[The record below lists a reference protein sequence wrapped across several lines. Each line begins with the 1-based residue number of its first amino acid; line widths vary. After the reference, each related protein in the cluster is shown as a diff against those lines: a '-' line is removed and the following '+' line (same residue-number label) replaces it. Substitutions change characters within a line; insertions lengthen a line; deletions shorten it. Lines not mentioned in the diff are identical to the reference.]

1 MIIPVFNVEHY
12 IKESLNSIIK
22 QSIGFENLEVIM
34 VNDCS
39 TDKSGEIID
48 QFASKYKNF
57 NAIHLPE
64 NSGTPGKPRNIGIKF
79 ATSKYLM
86 FLDPDDYYTV
96 DACEILYHKIIE
108 EKADI
113 ISGKYDILKSD
124 QIIEINFKNKG
135 FENSDTVKVK
145 NIDEC
150 ENLLKLPPSVW
161 TKIFKREFI
170 QKNEIMFPEEIPG
183 EDLVFFIKS
192 MLIARKIV
200 FLNDYVVYH
209 YRIRDKNNKSLSFNY
224 TKNLIIGLMEA
235 YMCVLELLS
244 KHGKEKYFPGTI
256 KDHLGYWIEKI
267 SLSNLSYEDKMEALE
282 RSEKLFENCKKVNEV
297 PNLKSTIPIFNYI
310 INKQFGEAILSME
323 KLRLVSDI
331 NQIKKQYNSELQ
343 KQKQQYE
350 NKLQKQK
357 QQYENKLQKQKQQY
371 ENKLQKQK
379 QLIQEIKTSNS
390 WKITKPL
397 RKASHYIKPKN

>member
-1 MIIPVFNVEHY
+1 MENMTYKISIIIPVFNVEHY

-34 VNDCS
+34 VNDGS

-48 QFASKYKNF
+48 QFASKYDNF
-57 NAIHLPE
+57 KAIHLPE
-64 NSGTPGKPRNIGIKF
+64 NSGTAGKPRNIGIKF
-79 ATSKYLM
+79 ASSKYLM
-86 FLDPDDYYTV
+86 FLDPDDYYTD
-96 DACEILYHKIIE
+96 DACELLYNKIIE

-135 FENSDTVKVK
+135 FENSDIINVK

-161 TKIFKREFI
+161 TKIFKHEFI
-170 QKNEIMFPEEIPG
+170 QKNKIMFPEGIPG
-183 EDLVFFIKS
+183 EDLVFFIES
-192 MLIARKIV
+192 MLRARKIV

-209 YRIRDKNNKSLSFNY
+209 YRIRDKNNKSVSFNY
-224 TKNLIIGLMEA
+224 TKKLIMGLIEA
-235 YMCVLELLS
+235 YICVLELLI
-244 KHGKEKYFPGTI
+244 KHGKEKYFPNTI

-267 SLSNLSYEDKMEALE
+267 SLSDLSYKDKMEALE
-282 RSEKLFENCKKVNEV
+282 KSEKLFENCKKGNVV
-297 PNLKSTIPIFNYI
+297 PNLKITIPVFDFI
-310 INKQFGEAILSME
+310 INKQFEEAILSME
-323 KLRLVSDI
+323 KVRSVSDI
-331 NQIKKQYNSELQ
+331 NQIKK
-343 KQKQQYE
+343 QYE

-379 QLIQEIKTSNS
+379 QLIHEIKTSNS

-397 RKASHYIKPKN
+397 RKASNYIKPKN